1 KKHQLKGKVLF
12 VFQHAEELPPGGAKS
27 MVEAQILKDVDRV
40 FAAHLASDISLGK
53 VAIGD
58 GLKMAAVDKFE
69 MTIQVA
75 DGHGGRPHATNDPIV
90 IGGDILNGL
99 QKIVSRKT
107 DPLQSAVVT
116 VGVLQAGNAFN
127 VIPDTARLEGTVRT
141 FDVGVIGRVDNDNI
155 CNVIG
160 ITVVSGE
167 TETRGI

>member
-1 KKHQLKGKVLF
+1 EL
-12 VFQHAEELPPGGAKS
+12 QHAHRNPSGGAKS
-27 MVEAQILKDVDRV
+27 MVESQILIDVYRM

-69 MTIQVA
+69 MTIQGA
-75 DGHGGRPHATNDPIV
+75 GGHGGSPHATNDPIV

-116 VGVLQAGNAFN
+116 VGVFQAGNA
-127 VIPDTARLEGTVRT
+127 
-141 FDVGVIGRVDNDNI
+141 
-155 CNVIG
+155 
-160 ITVVSGE
+160 
-167 TETRGI
+167 